1 MTAAVK
7 TLSVSGEGQARR
19 EMRKIAVVTPWCCED
34 HLLIHSTLKASGVR
48 VLVSGRNNSFLA
60 QLALDL
66 GEVTVVN

>member
-7 TLSVSGEGQARR
+7 TLSVSGEEQARR
-19 EMRKIAVVTPWCCED
+19 EMRKNNCAVRIICSFCE
-34 HLLIHSTLKASGVR
+34 SAYQ
-48 VLVSGRNNSFLA
+48 SGRNNSFLA